1 MNQPSDIDE
10 EQWLIEGELAELLQ
24 KCIWEEIVASTGQ
37 TKQDYDNEII
47 QQIIKAHVEWRD

>member
-24 KCIWEEIVASTGQ
+24 KFIWEEIVASTGQ